1 MQGRKGWQVHWTSQP
16 SGPMQKVPSG
26 QSSLVLQG
34 GRVPDEVF
42 DALRGELSEEE
53 ILELTYIVCTYE
65 MHATMSKALRLEFD
79 DVDDPIVEVPGPEGV
94 GPSTMDA
101 MRVVDDLDAE

>member
-1 MQGRKGWQVHWTSQP
+1 
-16 SGPMQKVPSG
+16 
-26 QSSLVLQG
+26 
-34 GRVPDEVF
+34 
-42 DALRGELSEEE
+42 
-53 ILELTYIVCTYE
+53 

-79 DVDDPIVEVPGPEGV
+79 DVDDPIIEVPGPEGV